1 MSMFD
6 IPVYAGADPSTEVVA
21 TMRPGDYAEVKGRS
35 ADNWMKVDLSV
46 GSMELN
52 LVGWI
57 EGEMVNF
64 NGPCDDLPIV
74 SPWMT
79 SQAIS
84 HDRQEETIEAK
95 ARWFQSLS
103 LAERMDVLC
112 FFTDL
117 ILANNPQV
125 VEQKDAQP
133 VAGRIRVV
141 TEA

>member
-1 MSMFD
+1 VNQES
-6 IPVYAGADPSTEVVA
+6 
-21 TMRPGDYAEVKGRS
+21 
-35 ADNWMKVDLSV
+35 KV
-46 GSMELN
+46 
-52 LVGWI
+52 
-57 EGEMVNF
+57 
-64 NGPCDDLPIV
+64 
-74 SPWMT
+74 MT

-117 ILANNPQV
+117 ILANNPQIA
-125 VEQKDAQP
+125 EKKDAQP